1 MEFDGLI
8 FFTRRVK
15 SLFFWSH
22 YHNGFVS
29 EAFLTIIIA
38 PACSFRALCK
48 KSWDRTW
55 EGKRFKIMPMDLAI
69 AICWRKIYF
78 MLHTLK
84 NSKKLL
90 AFQQAKMQ
98 QTAAFLPT
106 RFHRVMVSKLTF
118 KHEGS
123 EFESRSSQVF
133 LIFFS
138 RNDYFSFVPRI
149 ILR

>member
-1 MEFDGLI
+1 
-8 FFTRRVK
+8 
-15 SLFFWSH
+15 
-22 YHNGFVS
+22 
-29 EAFLTIIIA
+29 
-38 PACSFRALCK
+38 
-48 KSWDRTW
+48 
-55 EGKRFKIMPMDLAI
+55 
-69 AICWRKIYF
+69 

-149 ILR
+149 ILRQNLGRKKIQNNAHGSNPGLVKYFHFFFSPRNDYFCDTHFFLSPSGILNNFYSVSHNEESKVNQL